1 MEYAIILKLSEE
13 ELREFPEEIEFR
25 DQSTQTEEDL
35 CKDYKSDKQ
44 TQSDETGN
52 IPSLL
57 DLHVFPLGHR
67 TPKQE
72 SPGDRHRNTNRVR
85 NRYRNYLRR
94 LRKQASVTKQ
104 KKLLRKQLSRV

>member
-35 CKDYKSDKQ
+35 CKDYKADKQ

-52 IPSLL
+52 IPSP
-57 DLHVFPLGHR
+57 VRPACIPLG
-67 TPKQE
+67 T
-72 SPGDRHRNTNRVR
+72 
-85 NRYRNYLRR
+85 
-94 LRKQASVTKQ
+94 
-104 KKLLRKQLSRV
+104 

>member
-35 CKDYKSDKQ
+35 CKDYKADKQ

-57 DLHVFPLGHR
+57 DMHVFPLGHR
-67 TPKQE
+67 TPKQD
-72 SPGDRHRNTNRVR
+72 SPGNRHRKTDRIR
-85 NRYRNYLRR
+85 YRYRNYVGR
-94 LRKQASVTKQ
+94 LRKKASVTKQ
-104 KKLLRKQLSRV
+104 KKLSREQLSRV